1 MAKISTMMQSD
12 LDIADSISEFETSD
26 AYRNA
31 KYAPSEPVLPLQ
43 SGEDLYVHESVAAC
57 RYSRLPAFPVPG
69 AKTVRAHK
77 DDTSLWGK
85 AAKII
90 VELAIGERRNHFLKV
105 VVLGD
110 LGKRMCEGEFESLKA
125 VHAVF
130 PGFVPEPY
138 V

>member
-57 RYSRLPAFPVPG
+57 RYSRLYV
-69 AKTVRAHK
+69 TR
-77 DDTSLWGK
+77 TSLTK
-85 AAKII
+85 A
-90 VELAIGERRNHFLKV
+90 
-105 VVLGD
+105 
-110 LGKRMCEGEFESLKA
+110 
-125 VHAVF
+125 
-130 PGFVPEPY
+130 GFSCTWSENGPCAQG
-138 V
+138 